1 MSLEGMFMN
10 FKWRNKKKRKRKLVG
25 FKLNRKYS
33 NDRYDLV
40 ELYKKK
46 NDKTIIIK
54 RCVDKLN
61 NETYYQETEI
71 YRNTIMKDI
80 RVKKSDTQISRE
92 KKLNGIYSL
101 EYKDIANIPKD
112 MLLDENIVLSAE
124 KYIHFDKHIISTKSQ
139 NNIPVTKKL
148 KRLK

>member
-1 MSLEGMFMN
+1 MN